1 MALPRQASLGVG
13 LATAALVWGVYNVA
27 LPTVADSRVGAP
39 GDADLAGAERA
50 ASWASAAAVAG
61 VSLLAK
67 DPTVFIIG
75 GSMVVFMAWWNRHAN
90 HHDSSLGSAVMP
102 SSRQVMDPM
111 TADTGY
117 SPS

>member
-27 LPTVADSRVGAP
+27 LPTVADVRVGQP
-39 GDADLAGAERA
+39 NDADLSAAERA
-50 ASWASAAAVAG
+50 ATWASAAAVSG

-75 GSMVVFMAWWNRHAN
+75 GSMVVLMAWWQRHSNAN
-90 HHDSSLGSAVMP
+90 DSSLGSATMP
-102 SSRQVMDPM
+102 SSRTVMDPSG
-111 TADTGY
+111 DGY
-117 SPS
+117 TPAVA